1 MMSAGDTTFSV
12 DLCASCGI
20 AAVDDIKLKYVSFVV
35 AAISCVIAAMIARV
49 ISTTKTKKRKA
60 ELHDRELFTQPDG
73 ICYGECP
80 LCCLPLH
87 SIPAYS
93 IMMSCCSKIICNGC
107 SYENKK
113 REIEQGVEHSCAF
126 CREPEPKSLD
136 EYDKQIMK
144 RVKKNND
151 PVAITEMG
159 KKHFGEHHYVRA
171 AKYWTKAAEMG
182 NLSALHL
189 MGNLYNDGN
198 GVEKDI
204 TRAIRHWE
212 KAAIGGHPQ
221 SRYNLGIH
229 EKTNGRFKRAA
240 RHLIIAASLGE
251 ERSPNAVKELFVQ
264 GKASK
269 EDYAAAL
276 RGYQAAVE
284 ATTSLARKKAV
295 ITERNGHYL

>member
-1 MMSAGDTTFSV
+1 MMSADDTTFSV
-12 DLCASCGI
+12 DLCASCSCGT
-20 AAVDDIKLKYVSFVV
+20 AAVDDIKLKYVMV
-35 AAISCVIAAMIARV
+35 AAISCVIAAMIVRV
-49 ISTTKTKKRKA
+49 ISTMKTKKRKA
-60 ELHDRELFTQPDG
+60 ELRDKQLFTQPDG

-80 LCCLPLH
+80 ICCLPLH
-87 SIPAYS
+87 SNPTYS
-93 IMMSCCSKIICNGC
+93 IMMSCCCKMICKGC
-107 SYENKK
+107 SYENRK
-113 REIEQGVEHSCAF
+113 REIEQGLEHRCAF

-159 KKHFGEHHYVRA
+159 KKHYHEKDYGKALQYF
-171 AKYWTKAAEMG
+171 TKAAGMG
-182 NLSALHL
+182 NLPALHL
-189 MGNLYNDGN
+189 LGSLYKDGN

-221 SRYNLGIH
+221 ARYNLGIH
-229 EKTNGRFKRAA
+229 EKTNGGFKRAA
-240 RHLIIAASLGE
+240 RHLIIAANLGE
-251 ERSPNAVKELFVQ
+251 DRSLSSIKDLFVH

-276 RGYQAAVE
+276 RGYQSAVD

-295 ITERNGHYL
+295 ITERNGYYL